1 MNPFTYVRAGNSD
14 EAIATMTRE
23 PQAMFIAGG
32 TNMLD
37 LMKEGVHTPSQLV
50 DIRKLPSTEIVTKDD
65 GGIRMGAAARNS
77 DVAYNSIVQERYPVL
92 SEAILAGASAQ
103 LRNMAT
109 VGGNLMQRTRCPYFH
124 DIAFVCNKRQP
135 GSGCAALEGFNRM
148 HAVLGTSE
156 HCIAAHPSDM
166 CVALVALDAV
176 VQTQGRQGNRS
187 IPITDFHLLPG
198 NTPHLETVLEH
209 GEIITAVDL
218 PAMPFAWRC
227 SGGAAPKGRSHYLKV
242 RDRASYAF
250 ALVSAAVVLEIDGE
264 EIRNARIALGG
275 VGTKP
280 WRSLEAEEVLVGAPA
295 TEETFT
301 AAANAAMQEARAY
314 RYNQFK
320 IELAKRTLE
329 EALKTVAAMSG
340 G

>member
-1 MNPFTYVRAGNSD
+1 MNPFTYVRAANSD
-14 EAIATMTRE
+14 DAIATLTRE

-32 TNMLD
+32 TNILD

-50 DIRKLPSTEIVTKDD
+50 DIRKLPSTEIVTKDN
-65 GGIRMGAAARNS
+65 GGIRIGATLRNS
-77 DVAYNSIVQERYPVL
+77 DAAYNSLVQERYPVL

-109 VGGNLMQRTRCPYFH
+109 VGGNLMQRTRCSYFH
-124 DIAFVCNKRQP
+124 DTAFACNKRQP

-176 VQTQGRQGNRS
+176 VQTQGPRGERS

-198 NTPHLETVLEH
+198 ETPHLETVLEH

-218 PAMPFAWRC
+218 PEMPLAW
-227 SGGAAPKGRSHYLKV
+227 RSHYLKI

-250 ALVSAAVVLEIDGE
+250 ALVSAAVVLEIDE
-264 EIRNARIALGG
+264 EVIRNARIALGG

-280 WRSLEAEEVLVGAPA
+280 WRSLEAEQVLVGAPA
-295 TEETFT
+295 TQETFT
-301 AAANAAMQEARAY
+301 AAADAAMQEARPY
-314 RYNQFK
+314 RHNQFK

-329 EALKTVAAMSG
+329 EALKTVAAISG
-340 G
+340 GQA

>member
-1 MNPFTYVRAGNSD
+1 MNPFTYVRAANSD
-14 EAIATMTRE
+14 EAIATLKRE
-23 PQAMFIAGG
+23 PQAMLIAGG

-50 DIRKLPSTEIVTKDD
+50 DIRKLPSTEIVTKD

-77 DVAYNSIVQERYPVL
+77 DVAYNSLIQERYPVL

-124 DIAFVCNKRQP
+124 DIAFPCNKRQP
-135 GSGCAALEGFNRM
+135 GTGCAALEGFNRM

-156 HCIAAHPSDM
+156 HCIAANPSDM
-166 CVALVALDAV
+166 SVALMALDAV
-176 VQTQGRQGNRS
+176 VQTQGSTGERS
-187 IPITDFHLLPG
+187 IPITEFHLLPG
-198 NTPHLETVLEH
+198 DTPHLETVLEH
-209 GEIITAVDL
+209 GEMITAVDL
-218 PAMPFAWRC
+218 PAMPFAW
-227 SGGAAPKGRSHYLKV
+227 RSHYLKV

-264 EIRNARIALGG
+264 VIRNARIALGG

-295 TEETFT
+295 TEETFA
-301 AAANAAMQEARAY
+301 AAANAAMREARPY
-314 RYNQFK
+314 RHNEFK

-340 G
+340 GQA